1 MVPGNVPPST
11 VRIPCG
17 AWGLSEMNNSTI
29 TAQEQRQVLKRLLGY
44 AKPHTKQFIFAFIL
58 LVAATIGEIVG
69 PLIIKVFI
77 DDYLTP
83 QVMETGPIVALASLY
98 IGILIVK
105 VIITYFQLLKFQE
118 ISLKIIQEL
127 RIDIFAKVQTLG
139 LKFFDKTPGGSI
151 VSRVTND
158 TEAIKDMFVSVISTF
173 VQNGVFLIGI
183 FIAMFLLNVQLAIFC
198 LFMIPIIFTIMA
210 AYRHFSSRFYT
221 DMRERL
227 SQLNAKLNESL
238 QGMSIIQVFRQERRL
253 RKEFADINEAHYQ
266 AGVKNIKLDGL
277 LLRPAIDFVYVLSL
291 ILVLS
296 YFGISSIGNV
306 IEIGVLYAFVNYLGR
321 FFEPVN
327 QMMMRLSMYQQAI
340 VSASRVF
347 TLLDEKELAPTA
359 AGKSLESPF
368 ISAGE
373 IEFRDVTFSYDG
385 KREVLKNISFTAK
398 PGETVALVGHT
409 GSGKSSIINLLM
421 RFYQI
426 EKGEIIIDG
435 VSLKAYDVIYLR
447 KRMGLVLQDPFLF
460 YGTINHNIRLHDPD
474 ITDAEIKEAAEF
486 VQADSFIN
494 KMPDQYEQLVV
505 ERGATF
511 SSGQRQ
517 LVAFARTIAT
527 RPKILVLD
535 EATANIDT
543 ETEEAIQTALEKMRK
558 GRTTIAIAHRLS
570 TIQDADQ
577 ILVLHQG
584 EIVERGT
591 HQELLNQEGLYYKMY
606 LLQNGHPDKVE
617 DALI

>member
-1 MVPGNVPPST
+1 
-11 VRIPCG
+11 
-17 AWGLSEMNNSTI
+17 MNNQTL
-29 TAQEQRQVLKRLLGY
+29 TAKKQRIVLKRLLSY
-44 AKPHTKQFIFAFIL
+44 TKPHTKQFIFAFTL
-58 LVAATIGEIVG
+58 LVLATIGEIVG

-83 QVMETGPIVALASLY
+83 QVMERGPIISLAALYL
-98 IGILIVK
+98 GILVLK
-105 VIITYFQLLKFQE
+105 VFITYFQLLKFQE

-127 RIDIFAKVQTLG
+127 RIDIFSKVQTLG

-183 FIAMFLLNVQLAIFC
+183 FIAMFFLNVKLALFC
-198 LFMIPIIFTIMA
+198 LLIIPIIFGIMA
-210 AYRHFSSRFYT
+210 TYRHFSSRFYA

-253 RKEFADINEAHYQ
+253 RREFAEINDAHYQ

-347 TLLDEKELAPTA
+347 SLLDEKELAPTA
-359 AGKSLESPF
+359 LPADVKPMILQ
-368 ISAGE
+368 GE
-373 IEFRDVTFSYDG
+373 IEFRNVTFSYDG
-385 KREVLKNISFTAK
+385 KRDVLKNVSFKAK

-421 RFYQI
+421 RFYQF
-426 EKGEIIIDG
+426 EKGEILLDG
-435 VSLKAYDVIYLR
+435 VSLNNYEDAELR

-460 YGTINHNIRLHDPD
+460 YGTINHNIRLHDTT
-474 ITDAEIKEAAEF
+474 ITDEEIVEAAEF
-486 VQADSFIN
+486 VQADSFIR
-494 KMPDQYEQLVV
+494 KLPDQYEQLVV

-527 RPKILVLD
+527 KPKILVLD

-543 ETEEAIQTALEKMRK
+543 ETEEAISSALEKMRK

-570 TIQDADQ
+570 TIQDAEQ

-591 HQELLNQEGLYYKMY
+591 HKELLNQEGLYHKMY
-606 LLQNGHPDKVE
+606 LLQNGQPDKVE
-617 DALI
+617 DAVGHS